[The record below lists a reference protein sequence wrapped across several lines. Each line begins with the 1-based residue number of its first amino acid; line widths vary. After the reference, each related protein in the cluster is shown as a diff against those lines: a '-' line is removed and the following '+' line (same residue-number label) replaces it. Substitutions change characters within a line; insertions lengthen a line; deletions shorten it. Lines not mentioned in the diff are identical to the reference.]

1 MVAIVDLLRRWQSK
15 QWSAQRLQQYLLPW
29 LLVAPYGT
37 LLIAWLL
44 QRKCLLWST
53 PPGTKSDTTTHTPDS
68 SSLPDWCFSAS
79 FLIPEQDNCW
89 DYFYCH
95 PGWPAVW
102 TRVAGVLHRHYFAYP
117 KPAPAWRAGFDE
129 EPAPPHKQRLRNSA
143 RHVVLHIRLHD
154 SKQKLPSGYYVR
166 AIAWVAAHLSPKP
179 TLYRIQTDGRADE
192 IEPIIKLIMKVGR
205 GAIMPSEVAVD
216 YNNGSLVLAFH
227 RMVAAD
233 VLIMSR
239 SSLSM
244 AAGLLSNATTVLF
257 PSCFSDTR
265 LPLPHWH
272 LIRC

>member
-117 KPAPAWRAGFDE
+117 KPAPALHGELDLTKSLR
-129 EPAPPHKQRLRNSA
+129 PPTSNACATVHATWSSIYASTTASRSYHRDTTYA
-143 RHVVLHIRLHD
+143 
-154 SKQKLPSGYYVR
+154 
-166 AIAWVAAHLSPKP
+166 LSP
-179 TLYRIQTDGRADE
+179 
-192 IEPIIKLIMKVGR
+192 
-205 GAIMPSEVAVD
+205 
-216 YNNGSLVLAFH
+216 GSLPTCRPSRRCTAF
-227 RMVAAD
+227 RRTGEQTK
-233 VLIMSR
+233 SNR
-239 SSLSM
+239 SL
-244 AAGLLSNATTVLF
+244 N
-257 PSCFSDTR
+257 
-265 LPLPHWH
+265 
-272 LIRC
+272 